1 MINQNGTLSIDTF
14 IEKVLYDK
22 KKGYYSRKNPFG
34 IKGDFITAPLVSPL
48 FSEMI
53 AVWVISF
60 WMKLGKPKKFSFVE
74 LGPGDGIFC
83 KTFCKTL
90 KSFPEFEKSVK
101 IYLLE
106 KSEKLKKIQKN
117 TIKYKNV
124 VWINSLNEINSGPIL
139 FFGNEFFDAI
149 PIKQFEIRKSDI
161 YEKFIKLHK
170 GKFERFLFKK
180 ASKNILKKLN
190 DLNLLRKKGVIE
202 FPQKGLKILKSI
214 IKKIHKFKGGI
225 LLIDYGFKKPE
236 GNDTLQSLK
245 SHKKRNDRT
254 RRVGD

>member
-22 KKGYYSRKNPFG
+22 KRLLLRKNPLG

-53 AVWVISF
+53 EAWLF
-60 WMKLGKPKKFSFVE
+60 LDETWKTEKFSFVE
-74 LGPGDGIFC
+74 LGPGDGIF

-106 KSEKLKKIQKN
+106 KAKNLKNTEN

-124 VWINSLNEINSGPIL
+124 V
-139 FFGNEFFDAI
+139 
-149 PIKQFEIRKSDI
+149 
-161 YEKFIKLHK
+161 
-170 GKFERFLFKK
+170 
-180 ASKNILKKLN
+180 
-190 DLNLLRKKGVIE
+190 
-202 FPQKGLKILKSI
+202 
-214 IKKIHKFKGGI
+214 
-225 LLIDYGFKKPE
+225 
-236 GNDTLQSLK
+236 
-245 SHKKRNDRT
+245 
-254 RRVGD
+254 